1 MLKRKGLIIRAVL
14 IMILALLI
22 LVPFRGK
29 PYMQLMLSPKYI
41 FFFIGSIT
49 AITLLSIKK
58 VGNPVR
64 IISLI
69 AFFYLFGVVM
79 EIHPSP
85 LCALTKAPLRYHLDG
100 FIPPPMMVMAAA
112 MVFLTVAGNKI
123 FCGWI
128 CPLGCL
134 QEGAFM
140 ASSRL
145 RKIKCSFFTT
155 NAIRASLF
163 GLFIICLFSLST
175 NIYDLFNPFELFHW
189 YLTTQL
195 IVIIALVTLASLVY
209 FRPFCQFLCPA
220 GLITWLFE
228 HLSLSAIRKNEKR
241 CTNCGKCIK
250 ESPCNAIEG
259 IINNQKIVADCFA
272 CGVCIK
278 SCPEDALTFSLR

>member
-1 MLKRKGLIIRAVL
+1 MQRKGLIIRAGL
-14 IMILALLI
+14 IMFLASLI
-22 LVPFRGK
+22 LVLFRGK

-41 FFFIGSIT
+41 FFFIGSMT
-49 AITLLSIKK
+49 AITLLVIKK
-58 VGNPVR
+58 VSNPVR
-64 IISLI
+64 IIFLI
-69 AFFYLFGVVM
+69 GFFYLFGVVM

-85 LCALTKAPLRYHLDG
+85 LCALTKAPLRYHLGG

-112 MVFLTVAGNKI
+112 MVLLTVTGNKI

-140 ASSRL
+140 ASTGL

-189 YLTTQL
+189 HLTTQ
-195 IVIIALVTLASLVY
+195 IIIIISLVTLASLVY

-220 GLITWLFE
+220 GLITWFFE
-228 HLSLSAIRKNEKR
+228 YISLAAIRKNEKR
-241 CTNCGKCIK
+241 CTNCGTCMK

-259 IINNQKIVADCFA
+259 IMKNKNIVADCFA
-272 CGVCIK
+272 CGACMR